1 MDANGGLPGV
11 RRVGLFDP
19 FLWLGQGF
27 SDLMRA
33 PVPML
38 AYGMVIAGLS
48 SGLLYGLYVSDAAF
62 WALTLTFGFVFIAP
76 ILAMGPYEA
85 GRRLEAGEAPSL
97 IQVALV
103 KPAFRQDVAYLG
115 LALLLIYLFWG
126 RIAQIVFGLSTYQ
139 MYDTVEAFTTFALT
153 TAEGHNMLL
162 AGTVVGGVFAFFTFT
177 LIVVS
182 APMLLDPR
190 ANVFA
195 ATLTSFRT
203 VALNPAPMILWAALI
218 AGLLLASAAT
228 GFLALVVVFPWLG
241 LSSWRAY
248 RALVAE
254 PEPAPLG
261 VQPA

>member
-1 MDANGGLPGV
+1 MDASGGLPGV
-11 RRVGLFDP
+11 RRVGLLDP

-27 SDLMRA
+27 SDLLRA

-85 GRRLEAGEAPSL
+85 GRRLEAGEQPSL
-97 IQVALV
+97 GEVAFV

-139 MYDTVEAFTTFALT
+139 MYDTVEAFATFALT

-162 AGTVVGGVFAFFTFT
+162 AGTLVGGVIAYFTYM

-190 ANVFA
+190 SNVFV
-195 ATLTSFRT
+195 ATITSFRT
-203 VALNPAPMILWAALI
+203 VAQNPLPMTLWAGLI
-218 AGLLLASAAT
+218 AALLIASAAT

-248 RALVAE
+248 RALVADTE
-254 PEPAPLG
+254 AAPLSA
-261 VQPA
+261 QPA

>member
-38 AYGMVIAGLS
+38 AYGMMIAALS

-76 ILAMGPYEA
+76 MLAMGPYEA
-85 GRRLEAGEAPSL
+85 GRRLEAGERPSL
-97 IQVALV
+97 GQIVFV
-103 KPAFRQDVAYLG
+103 RPAFRQDVAYLG

-139 MYDTVEAFTTFALT
+139 MYDTVEAFTAFALT

-162 AGTVVGGVFAFFTFT
+162 AGTLVGGVIAYFTYM

-190 ANVFA
+190 SNVFV
-195 ATLTSFRT
+195 ATITSFRT
-203 VALNPAPMILWAALI
+203 VAMNPLPMTLWAALI
-218 AGLLLASAAT
+218 AALLIASAAT

-241 LSSWRAY
+241 LASWRAY
-248 RALVAE
+248 RALVADTE
-254 PEPAPLG
+254 VAPLG
-261 VQPA
+261 AQPA

>member
-11 RRVGLFDP
+11 RRVGFADP
-19 FLWLGQGF
+19 FVWLGQGY
-27 SDLMRA
+27 SDLLRA
-33 PVPML
+33 PVPL
-38 AYGMVIAGLS
+38 IGYGMMIAGLS
-48 SGLLYGLYVSDAAF
+48 SGLLYGLYASDAAF

-76 ILAMGPYEA
+76 MLAMGPYEA
-85 GRRLEAGEAPSL
+85 GRRLETGERPSL
-97 IQVALV
+97 GQIVFV
-103 KPAFRQDVAYLG
+103 RPAFRQDVAYLG

-139 MYDTVEAFTTFALT
+139 MYDTIEAFTAFALT

-162 AGTVVGGVFAFFTFT
+162 AGTLVGGVIAFFTFT
-177 LIVVS
+177 LVVVS

-190 ANVFA
+190 ANVFV

-203 VALNPAPMILWAALI
+203 VALNPGPMLLWAALI
-218 AGLLLASAAT
+218 CALLLASAAT

-241 LSSWRAY
+241 LASWRAY

-254 PEPAPLG
+254 TEAAPLG
-261 VQPA
+261 AQPA